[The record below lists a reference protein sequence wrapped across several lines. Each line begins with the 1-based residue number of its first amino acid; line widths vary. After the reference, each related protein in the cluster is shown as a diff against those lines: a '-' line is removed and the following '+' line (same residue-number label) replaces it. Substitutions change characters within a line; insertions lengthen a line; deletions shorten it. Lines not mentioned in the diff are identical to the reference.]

1 MPQDVPEFRFGD
13 DALRLRQFVYERW
26 CAHGRGPN
34 LRAVHAATGM
44 SRERRRSY
52 VNWAGADLM
61 PHRLPTVA
69 GRRAAAA
76 PGGADVRDA
85 VSSNGAR
92 PETRTPSRARAT
104 TTSSWSATHGRQV
117 GTWPGSNPT
126 SVSPR
131 ASNRGCRRGA
141 GTIWAGSTPAQTWPS
156 TIRSSSRESKCGG
169 CL

>member
-1 MPQDVPEFRFGD
+1 
-13 DALRLRQFVYERW
+13 
-26 CAHGRGPN
+26 
-34 LRAVHAATGM
+34 
-44 SRERRRSY
+44 
-52 VNWAGADLM
+52 M
-61 PHRLPTVA
+61 PHRLPPVA

-92 PETRTPSRARAT
+92 PETRTPSRARST
-104 TTSSWSATHGRQV
+104 TTSSWSATRGRQV